1 MKYFLKYSFLFIC
14 IVCFLTVGNAQQTNK
29 KKANITT
36 AGKKVATNKKKKSA
50 KANKS
55 KKISKK
61 KNVSKSKITANYKM
75 NNKVLRRKNAAN
87 LNIETA
93 DLSKLLTTKNIATP
107 KLDTIP
113 EKEVSII
120 SAFKPQLKNIAKL
133 NFTKAANQTDT
144 TFTSLNYQV
153 PTQNLSFQYRPIS
166 LIPRSY
172 KENETSFPVNTTN
185 LKVGFGNY
193 NNQFFEASYNA
204 VDENKHSHAF
214 EASFETS
221 NGIQYLQQFTH
232 KNFAYIGNIKMN
244 QNNAIQT
251 EAFYQ
256 NTQRYRFGLV
266 PDNSSLSLADYA
278 QPFTLFGTSI
288 KWVNENSSNKVLN
301 KLFNPT
307 IKFEN
312 FKGLASTNNI
322 WVEMFNPISFT
333 LKGTG
338 KFNLDFSYNY
348 NKYSHT
354 NYANQTNSIFIIQP
368 SIELNKWNASIK
380 VGVNPSFTTKEF
392 ALFPLV
398 QFSKKLNDTNY
409 LLVANWQ
416 TILTNNNYASL
427 SMINPWLAAPTILK
441 ITTQEKKALD
451 LYINASKS
459 LQYSF
464 GLSLNDYHN
473 IPFFN
478 RINNVAKSQFLGL
491 QYQPIFEN
499 RAVTLEFVSSM
510 RYQISNQFI
519 LKANAKYI
527 QFNSI
532 KENTNAWGIL
542 PLNLNG
548 ALSWFPRKKWS
559 IDGGMQYWTGASF
572 QNDANNA
579 YDLKNTLVLN
589 ASFNYQLTTHL
600 KAWAKGENLL
610 DKKYQRWAEY
620 PSLGVQLIAGI
631 VYSFHK

>member
-14 IVCFLTVGNAQQTNK
+14 IFCFLSVGNTQQNKKTKAKIAVSKKVGTSKKKKPVKSSKGK
-29 KKANITT
+29 KKA
-36 AGKKVATNKKKKSA
+36 KKS
-50 KANKS
+50 N
-55 KKISKK
+55 SKK
-61 KNVSKSKITANYKM
+61 KNRVVRKKNTAT
-75 NNKVLRRKNAAN
+75 

-93 DLSKLLTTKNIATP
+93 DLSKLIITNNIATP

-120 SAFKPQLKNIAKL
+120 SAFKPQLKNLAKL
-133 NFTKAANQTDT
+133 NFTKATNKIDT
-144 TFTSLNYQV
+144 STTVLNYQV

-172 KENETSFPVNTTN
+172 KEKETSFPVNTTN

-193 NNQFFEASYNA
+193 NNQFFEATYNA

-221 NGIQYLQQFTH
+221 NGIQYLQQFNH
-232 KNFAYIGNIKMN
+232 KNFAYIGSLQLNEN
-244 QNNAIQT
+244 YAIQT
-251 EAFYQ
+251 EAFFQ
-256 NTQRYRFGLV
+256 NMQRYRFGLV
-266 PDNSSLSLADYA
+266 PDNSSVALGEYA

-288 KWVNENSSNKVLN
+288 KWVNENSKNSLMN

-312 FKGLASTNNI
+312 FKGLASTNNL
-322 WVEMFNPISFT
+322 WVEMFNPMSIT

-338 KFNLDFSYNY
+338 KLNLDFSYNY
-348 NKYSHT
+348 NKYTHSNHV
-354 NYANQTNSIFIIQP
+354 NQSNSIFVIQP
-368 SIELNKWNASIK
+368 SIELNKWNATIK

-392 ALFPLV
+392 ALFPVV

-427 SMINPWLAAPTILK
+427 SMVNPWIAAPTTLK
-441 ITTQEKKALD
+441 ITTQEKKELN
-451 LYINASKS
+451 LFINASKN
-459 LQYSF
+459 LQYNF
-464 GLSLNDYHN
+464 GLSLNDYRN

-478 RINNVAKSQFLGL
+478 RINNVAKSQFFGL
-491 QYQPIFEN
+491 QFQPIFEY
-499 RAVTLEFVSSM
+499 RAITLEFVTAM
-510 RYQISNQFI
+510 RYQLSDQFI
-519 LKANAKYI
+519 VKANAKYI

-532 KENTNAWGIL
+532 KENTHAWGIL
-542 PLNLNG
+542 PLNFNG
-548 ALSWFPRKKWS
+548 EFSWYPSKKWS
-559 IDGGMQYWTGASF
+559 INGAMQYWSGASF
-572 QNDANNA
+572 ENETNNA
-579 YDLKNTLVLN
+579 YDLNKAIVLN

-600 KAWAKGENLL
+600 KAWAKAENLL

>member
-14 IVCFLTVGNAQQTNK
+14 IFCFLTAGNTQQNK
-29 KKANITT
+29 KTKAKI
-36 AGKKVATNKKKKSA
+36 AASKKVATNKKKKSVKSNKGKKKA
-50 KANKS
+50 KKSNS
-55 KKISKK
+55 KKNGRVVRK
-61 KNVSKSKITANYKM
+61 KNTAT
-75 NNKVLRRKNAAN
+75 

-93 DLSKLLTTKNIATP
+93 DLSKLITTNNISTP
-107 KLDTIP
+107 KLDTVP

-133 NFTKAANQTDT
+133 NFTKATNKTDT
-144 TFTSLNYQV
+144 STTVLNYQV

-172 KENETSFPVNTTN
+172 KEKETSFPVNTTN

-193 NNQFFEASYNA
+193 NNQFFEATYNA

-221 NGIQYLQQFTH
+221 NGMQYLQQFNH
-232 KNFAYIGNIKMN
+232 KNFAYMGSIRINE
-244 QNNAIQT
+244 NNSIQT
-251 EAFYQ
+251 EVFYQ
-256 NTQRYRFGLV
+256 NTHRYRFGLV
-266 PDNSSLSLADYA
+266 PDNSSLSLGAYA
-278 QPFTLFGTSI
+278 QPFTHFGTSI
-288 KWVNENSSNKVLN
+288 KWVNENSKNSLIN

-307 IKFEN
+307 VKFEN
-312 FKGLASTNNI
+312 FKGLASTNNL

-338 KFNLDFSYNY
+338 KLNLDFSYNY
-348 NKYSHT
+348 SKYKHT
-354 NYANQTNSIFIIQP
+354 NYSNQNNSIFIIQP
-368 SIELNKWNASIK
+368 SIELNKWNSSIK

-392 ALFPLV
+392 ALFPVV
-398 QFSKKLNDTNY
+398 QFSKKLKDTNY

-427 SMINPWLAAPTILK
+427 SMINPWIAAPATLK
-441 ITTQEKKALD
+441 ITTQEKKALT
-451 LYINASKS
+451 LFINASKN
-459 LQYSF
+459 LQYNF
-464 GLSLNDYHN
+464 GLSLNDYRN

-478 RINNVAKSQFLGL
+478 RINNVAKSQFFGL
-491 QYQPIFEN
+491 QFQPIFEY
-499 RAVTLEFVSSM
+499 RAITLEFVTAM
-510 RYQISNQFI
+510 RYQLSDQFI
-519 LKANAKYI
+519 LKANAKYM

-532 KENTNAWGIL
+532 KENTHAWGIL
-542 PLNLNG
+542 PLNFNG
-548 ALSWFPRKKWS
+548 ELTWYPNKKWS
-559 IDGGMQYWTGASF
+559 INGGMQYWSGASF
-572 QNDANNA
+572 ENNAGNA
-579 YDLKNTLVLN
+579 YDLNNTLVLN
-589 ASFNYQLTTHL
+589 TSFNYQLTTHL

>member
-14 IVCFLTVGNAQQTNK
+14 IFCFLSVGNTQQ
-29 KKANITT
+29 
-36 AGKKVATNKKKKSA
+36 NKKKKA
-50 KANKS
+50 KVTAS
-55 KKISKK
+55 KKLGTSKK
-61 KNVSKSKITANYKM
+61 KKTVKSSKGKKKAKKSNAKKNV
-75 NNKVLRRKNAAN
+75 
-87 LNIETA
+87 IETA
-93 DLSKLLTTKNIATP
+93 DLSKLLQSNNIKAPT
-107 KLDTIP
+107 LDTVP

-133 NFTKAANQTDT
+133 NFTKATNKTDT
-144 TFTSLNYQV
+144 STTVLNYQV

-172 KENETSFPVNTTN
+172 KDKETSFPVNTTH

-204 VDENKHSHAF
+204 IDVNNHSHAF
-214 EASFETS
+214 NASFETS
-221 NGIQYLQQFTH
+221 NGMQYLQQFNH
-232 KNFAYIGNIKMN
+232 KNFAYIGNIKLN
-244 QNNAIQT
+244 DNHSIQA

-266 PDNSSLSLADYA
+266 PDNSSLSLAAYSQA
-278 QPFTLFGTSI
+278 FTNFGTSL
-288 KWVNENSSNKVLN
+288 KWVNENSKN
-301 KLFNPT
+301 KLLNILINP
-307 IKFEN
+307 IFKFEN
-312 FKGLASTNNI
+312 FKGLANTNNLWI
-322 WVEMFNPISFT
+322 EMFNPMSFK

-338 KFNLDFSYNY
+338 RINLDFNYNY
-348 NKYSHT
+348 NKYTHT
-354 NYANQTNSIFIIQP
+354 NYANQPNSIFTIQP
-368 SIELNKWNASIK
+368 SIELNKWNSSIK
-380 VGVNPSFTTKEF
+380 VGVKPSFTTNEF

-398 QFSKKLNDTNY
+398 QFSKKLKDTNY
-409 LLVANWQ
+409 LLLANWQ

-427 SMINPWLAAPTILK
+427 SMINPWIAAPNSLK

-451 LYINASKS
+451 LYVNASKR

-464 GLSLNDYHN
+464 GLSLNDYRN

-478 RINNVAKSQFLGL
+478 RINNVATSPFFGL
-491 QYQPIFEN
+491 QYQPIFEY
-499 RAVTLEFVSSM
+499 RAITLEFVTTM
-510 RYQISNQFI
+510 RYQISDQFL
-519 LKANAKYI
+519 LKGNAKYI

-548 ALSWFPRKKWS
+548 DLSWYPSKKWS
-559 IDGGMQYWTGASF
+559 IDGSMQYWSGASF
-572 QNDANNA
+572 QNAADNA
-579 YDLKNTLVLN
+579 YDLNNTLILN
-589 ASFNYQLTTHL
+589 ASFNYQLTNHL
-600 KAWAKGENLL
+600 KAWAKAENLL

>member
-14 IVCFLTVGNAQQTNK
+14 IFCFLSVGNTQQNKKTKAKIAASKKVGTSKKKKPVKSSKGK
-29 KKANITT
+29 KKA
-36 AGKKVATNKKKKSA
+36 KKS
-50 KANKS
+50 N
-55 KKISKK
+55 SKK
-61 KNVSKSKITANYKM
+61 KNRVVRKKNTAT
-75 NNKVLRRKNAAN
+75 

-93 DLSKLLTTKNIATP
+93 DLSKLIITNNIATP

-120 SAFKPQLKNIAKL
+120 SAFKPQLKNLAKL
-133 NFTKAANQTDT
+133 NFTKATNKIDT
-144 TFTSLNYQV
+144 STTVLNYQV

-172 KENETSFPVNTTN
+172 KEKETSFPVNTTN

-193 NNQFFEASYNA
+193 NNQFFEATYNA
-204 VDENKHSHAF
+204 MDENKHSHAF

-221 NGIQYLQQFTH
+221 NGIQYLQQFNH
-232 KNFAYIGNIKMN
+232 KNFAYIGSLQLNEN
-244 QNNAIQT
+244 YAIQT
-251 EAFYQ
+251 EAFFQ
-256 NTQRYRFGLV
+256 NMQRYRFGLV
-266 PDNSSLSLADYA
+266 PDNSSVALGEYA

-288 KWVNENSSNKVLN
+288 KWVNENSKNSLVN

-312 FKGLASTNNI
+312 FKGLASTNNL
-322 WVEMFNPISFT
+322 WVEMFNPMSIT

-338 KFNLDFSYNY
+338 KLNLDFSYNY
-348 NKYSHT
+348 NKYTHSNHV
-354 NYANQTNSIFIIQP
+354 NQSNSIFVIQP
-368 SIELNKWNASIK
+368 SIELNKWNATIK

-392 ALFPLV
+392 ALFPVV

-427 SMINPWLAAPTILK
+427 SMVNPWIAAPTSLK
-441 ITTQEKKALD
+441 ITTQEKKELT
-451 LYINASKS
+451 LFINASKN
-459 LQYSF
+459 LQYNF
-464 GLSLNDYHN
+464 GLSLNDYRN

-478 RINNVAKSQFLGL
+478 RINNVAKSQFFGL
-491 QYQPIFEN
+491 QFQPIFEY
-499 RAVTLEFVSSM
+499 RAITLEFVTAM
-510 RYQISNQFI
+510 RYQLSDQFI
-519 LKANAKYI
+519 VKANAKYI

-542 PLNLNG
+542 PLNFNG
-548 ALSWFPRKKWS
+548 ELSWYPSKKWS
-559 IDGGMQYWTGASF
+559 INGAMQYWSGASF
-572 QNDANNA
+572 ENDAGNA
-579 YDLKNTLVLN
+579 YDLTKAIVLN

-600 KAWAKGENLL
+600 KAWAKAENLL

>member
-14 IVCFLTVGNAQQTNK
+14 IFCFLTAGNTQQKNKKNAKITASKKVGTSKKKKTVKLSKGK
-29 KKANITT
+29 KKA
-36 AGKKVATNKKKKSA
+36 KKS
-50 KANKS
+50 NS
-55 KKISKK
+55 KKNNRVVRK
-61 KNVSKSKITANYKM
+61 KNTAT
-75 NNKVLRRKNAAN
+75 

-93 DLSKLLTTKNIATP
+93 DLSKLIITNNIATP

-133 NFTKAANQTDT
+133 NFTKATNKIDT
-144 TFTSLNYQV
+144 STTLLNYQV

-172 KENETSFPVNTTN
+172 KEKETSFPVNTTN
-185 LKVGFGNY
+185 LKLGFGNY
-193 NNQFFEASYNA
+193 NNQFFEATYNA
-204 VDENKHSHAF
+204 VDNDKQSHAF

-221 NGIQYLQQFTH
+221 NGIQYLQQFNH
-232 KNFAYIGNIKMN
+232 KNFAYIGSLQLNEN
-244 QNNAIQT
+244 YTIQT
-251 EAFYQ
+251 EAFFQ

-266 PDNSSLSLADYA
+266 PDNSSLSLTDYA

-288 KWVNENSSNKVLN
+288 KWVNENSKNSLMN

-322 WVEMFNPISFT
+322 WVELYNPTSFK

-338 KFNLDFSYNY
+338 KLNLDFSYNY
-348 NKYSHT
+348 NKYTHSNH
-354 NYANQTNSIFIIQP
+354 ANQSNSIFVIQP
-368 SIELNKWNASIK
+368 SIELNKWNATIK

-392 ALFPLV
+392 ALFPVV

-427 SMINPWLAAPTILK
+427 SLVNPWIAAPTSLK
-441 ITTQEKKALD
+441 ITTQEKKELN
-451 LYINASKS
+451 LFVNASKY
-459 LQYSF
+459 LQYNF
-464 GLSLNDYHN
+464 GLSLNDYRN

-478 RINNVAKSQFLGL
+478 RINNVAKSPFFGL
-491 QYQPIFEN
+491 QFQPIFEY
-499 RAVTLEFVSSM
+499 RAITLEFVTAM
-510 RYQISNQFI
+510 RYQLSDQFI
-519 LKANAKYI
+519 VKANAKYI

-532 KENTNAWGIL
+532 KENTHAWGIL

-548 ALSWFPRKKWS
+548 ELSWYPSKKWS
-559 IDGGMQYWTGASF
+559 INGAMQYWSGASF
-572 QNDANNA
+572 ENETNNA
-579 YDLKNTLVLN
+579 YDLNKAVVLN

>member
-14 IVCFLTVGNAQQTNK
+14 IFCFLSVGNTQQNKKTKAKIAASKKVGTSKKKKPVKSSKGK
-29 KKANITT
+29 KKA
-36 AGKKVATNKKKKSA
+36 KKS
-50 KANKS
+50 N
-55 KKISKK
+55 SKK
-61 KNVSKSKITANYKM
+61 KNRVVRKKNTATFN
-75 NNKVLRRKNAAN
+75 V
-87 LNIETA
+87 ETA
-93 DLSKLLTTKNIATP
+93 DLSKLIITNNIATP

-120 SAFKPQLKNIAKL
+120 SAFKPQLKNLAKL
-133 NFTKAANQTDT
+133 NFTKATNKIDT
-144 TFTSLNYQV
+144 STTVLNYQV

-172 KENETSFPVNTTN
+172 KEKETSFPVNTTN

-204 VDENKHSHAF
+204 IDVNKQSHAF

-221 NGIQYLQQFTH
+221 NGMQYLQQFNH
-232 KNFAYIGNIKMN
+232 KNFAYIGSLQLNEN
-244 QNNAIQT
+244 YAIQT
-251 EAFYQ
+251 EAFFQ

-266 PDNSSLSLADYA
+266 PDNSSEALGEYA

-288 KWVNENSSNKVLN
+288 KWVNENSKNSLVN

-312 FKGLASTNNI
+312 FKGLASTNNL
-322 WVEMFNPISFT
+322 WVEMFNPMSIT

-338 KFNLDFSYNY
+338 KLNLDFSYNY
-348 NKYSHT
+348 NKYTHSNHV
-354 NYANQTNSIFIIQP
+354 NQSNSIFVIQP
-368 SIELNKWNASIK
+368 SIELNKWNATIK

-392 ALFPLV
+392 ALFPVV

-427 SMINPWLAAPTILK
+427 SMVNPWIAAPTTLK
-441 ITTQEKKALD
+441 ITTQEKKELN
-451 LYINASKS
+451 LFINASKN
-459 LQYSF
+459 LQYNF
-464 GLSLNDYHN
+464 GLSLNDYRN

-478 RINNVAKSQFLGL
+478 RINNVAKSQFFGL
-491 QYQPIFEN
+491 QFQPIFEY
-499 RAVTLEFVSSM
+499 RAITLEFVTAM
-510 RYQISNQFI
+510 RYQLSDQFI
-519 LKANAKYI
+519 VKANAKYI

-532 KENTNAWGIL
+532 KENTHAWGIL
-542 PLNLNG
+542 PLNFNG
-548 ALSWFPRKKWS
+548 EFSWYPSKKWS
-559 IDGGMQYWTGASF
+559 INGAMQYWSGASF
-572 QNDANNA
+572 ENETNNA
-579 YDLKNTLVLN
+579 YDLNKAIVLN

-600 KAWAKGENLL
+600 KAWAKAENLL

>member
-14 IVCFLTVGNAQQTNK
+14 IFCFLSVGNTQQNKKTKAKIAASKKVGTSKKKKPVKSSKGK
-29 KKANITT
+29 KKA
-36 AGKKVATNKKKKSA
+36 KKS
-50 KANKS
+50 N
-55 KKISKK
+55 SKK
-61 KNVSKSKITANYKM
+61 KNRVVRKKNTAT
-75 NNKVLRRKNAAN
+75 

-93 DLSKLLTTKNIATP
+93 DLSKLIITNNIATP

-120 SAFKPQLKNIAKL
+120 SAFKPQLKNLAKL
-133 NFTKAANQTDT
+133 NFTKATNKIDT
-144 TFTSLNYQV
+144 STTVLNYQV

-172 KENETSFPVNTTN
+172 KEKETSFPVNTTN

-193 NNQFFEASYNA
+193 NNQFFEATYNA
-204 VDENKHSHAF
+204 MDENKHSHAF

-221 NGIQYLQQFTH
+221 NGIQYLQQFNH
-232 KNFAYIGNIKMN
+232 KNFAYIGSLQLNEN
-244 QNNAIQT
+244 YAIQT
-251 EAFYQ
+251 EAFFQ

-266 PDNSSLSLADYA
+266 PDNSSEALGEYA

-288 KWVNENSSNKVLN
+288 KWVNENSKNSLVN

-312 FKGLASTNNI
+312 FKGLASTNNL
-322 WVEMFNPISFT
+322 WVEMFNPMSIT

-338 KFNLDFSYNY
+338 KLNLDFSYNY
-348 NKYSHT
+348 NKYTHSNHV
-354 NYANQTNSIFIIQP
+354 NQSNSIFVIQP
-368 SIELNKWNASIK
+368 SIELNKWNATIK

-392 ALFPLV
+392 ALFPVV

-427 SMINPWLAAPTILK
+427 SMVNPWIAAPTTLK
-441 ITTQEKKALD
+441 ITTQEKKELN
-451 LYINASKS
+451 LFINASKN
-459 LQYSF
+459 LQYNF
-464 GLSLNDYHN
+464 GLSLNDYRN

-478 RINNVAKSQFLGL
+478 RINNVAKSQFFGL
-491 QYQPIFEN
+491 QFQPIFEY
-499 RAVTLEFVSSM
+499 RAITLEFVTAM
-510 RYQISNQFI
+510 RYQLSDQFI
-519 LKANAKYI
+519 VKANAKYI

-532 KENTNAWGIL
+532 KENTHAWGIL
-542 PLNLNG
+542 PLNFNG
-548 ALSWFPRKKWS
+548 EFSWYPSKKWS
-559 IDGGMQYWTGASF
+559 INGAMQYWSGASF
-572 QNDANNA
+572 ENETNNA
-579 YDLKNTLVLN
+579 YDLNKAIVLN

-600 KAWAKGENLL
+600 KAWAKAENLL

>member
-1 MKYFLKYSFLFIC
+1 MKNFLKYSFLFIC
-14 IVCFLTVGNAQQTNK
+14 IFCFLTAGNSQQKNK
-29 KKANITT
+29 KKAKIT
-36 AGKKVATNKKKKSA
+36 ASKKAVTKKKK
-50 KANKS
+50 KPVKS
-55 KKISKK
+55 SKK
-61 KNVSKSKITANYKM
+61 KNKKSTTK
-75 NNKVLRRKNAAN
+75 NKGNRKNN
-87 LNIETA
+87 TTKLNIETA
-93 DLSKLLTTKNIATP
+93 DLSKLIITNNIATP

-113 EKEVSII
+113 EKEVNII
-120 SAFKPQLKNIAKL
+120 SAFKPQLKNLAKL
-133 NFTKAANQTDT
+133 NFTKATNKIDT
-144 TFTSLNYQV
+144 STTVLNYQV

-172 KENETSFPVNTTN
+172 KEKETSFPVNTTN

-204 VDENKHSHAF
+204 IDDNKHSHAF

-221 NGIQYLQQFTH
+221 NGMQYLQQFNH
-232 KNFAYIGNIKMN
+232 KNFTYIGNLLLN
-244 QNNAIQT
+244 EDYAIQT
-251 EAFYQ
+251 EAFFQ

-266 PDNSSLSLADYA
+266 PDNSSLSLTDYA

-288 KWVNENSSNKVLN
+288 KWLNEHSKNSLMN

-307 IKFEN
+307 VKFEN
-312 FKGLASTNNI
+312 FKGLASTNNL
-322 WVEMFNPISFT
+322 WVELYNPMSFK

-338 KFNLDFSYNY
+338 KLNLDFSYNY
-348 NKYSHT
+348 NKYTHT
-354 NYANQTNSIFIIQP
+354 NYTKQANSIFIIQP
-368 SIELNKWNASIK
+368 SIELNKWNTNIK
-380 VGVNPSFTTKEF
+380 VGVNPSFTTQEF

-427 SMINPWLAAPTILK
+427 SMVNPWLAAPTTLK
-441 ITTQEKKALD
+441 ITTQEKKELS
-451 LYINASKS
+451 LFINASKN
-459 LQYSF
+459 LQYNF
-464 GLSLNDYHN
+464 GLSLNDYRN

-478 RINNVAKSQFLGL
+478 RINNVATSQFFGL
-491 QYQPIFEN
+491 QFQPIFEY
-499 RAVTLEFVSSM
+499 RAITLEFVTAM
-510 RYQISNQFI
+510 RYQLSDQFI
-519 LKANAKYI
+519 VKANAKYI

-532 KENTNAWGIL
+532 KENTHAWGIL

-548 ALSWFPRKKWS
+548 ELSWYPSKKWS
-559 IDGGMQYWTGASF
+559 INGAMQYWSGASF
-572 QNDANNA
+572 DNEAGNA
-579 YDLKNTLVLN
+579 YDLKKALVLN

>member
-14 IVCFLTVGNAQQTNK
+14 IFCFLTVGNTQQKNK
-29 KKANITT
+29 KKAKIT
-36 AGKKVATNKKKKSA
+36 ASKKAVTKKKKKSV
-50 KANKS
+50 KS
-55 KKISKK
+55 SKK
-61 KNVSKSKITANYKM
+61 KNKKSNTKIKSNRNNYT
-75 NNKVLRRKNAAN
+75 AN

-93 DLSKLLTTKNIATP
+93 DLSKLIISNNITTP

-133 NFTKAANQTDT
+133 NFTKATNKIDT
-144 TFTSLNYQV
+144 STIVLSYQV

-172 KENETSFPVNTTN
+172 TEKESSFPVNTTN

-193 NNQFFEASYNA
+193 NNQFFEATYNA
-204 VDENKHSHAF
+204 VDDNKHSHAF
-214 EASFETS
+214 EANFETS
-221 NGIQYLQQFTH
+221 NGMQYLQQFNH
-232 KNFAYIGNIKMN
+232 KNFAYIGSLQLNEDY
-244 QNNAIQT
+244 AIQT
-251 EAFYQ
+251 EAFFQ
-256 NTQRYRFGLV
+256 NTERYRFGLV
-266 PDNSSLSLADYA
+266 PDNSNLSLIDYA

-288 KWVNENSSNKVLN
+288 RWLNENSNNSLMN

-307 IKFEN
+307 VKFEN
-312 FKGLASTNNI
+312 FKGLASTNNL
-322 WVEMFNPISFT
+322 WVELYNPMSFKI
-333 LKGTG
+333 KGTG
-338 KFNLDFSYNY
+338 KLNLDFSYNY
-348 NKYSHT
+348 NKYTHT
-354 NYANQTNSIFIIQP
+354 NYTKQANSIFIIQP

-380 VGVNPSFTTKEF
+380 VGVNPSFTTQEF

-427 SMINPWLAAPTILK
+427 SMVNPWLAAPTTLK
-441 ITTQEKKALD
+441 ITTQEKKELS
-451 LYINASKS
+451 LFINATKK
-459 LQYSF
+459 LQYNF

-478 RINNVAKSQFLGL
+478 RINNIPTAQFLGL
-491 QYQPIFEN
+491 QFQPIFEY
-499 RAVTLEFVSSM
+499 RAITLEFVTAM
-510 RYQISNQFI
+510 RYQLSDQFI
-519 LKANAKYI
+519 VKANAKYI

-532 KENTNAWGIL
+532 KENTHAWGIL

-548 ALSWFPRKKWS
+548 ELSWYPGKKWS
-559 IDGGMQYWTGASF
+559 INGGMQYWAGASF
-572 QNDANNA
+572 ENEASNA
-579 YDLKNTLVLN
+579 YDLNKALVLN

>member
-14 IVCFLTVGNAQQTNK
+14 IFCFLTAGNTQQKNK
-29 KKANITT
+29 KKANITVS
-36 AGKKVATNKKKKSA
+36 KKVATNKKKKSV
-50 KANKS
+50 KN
-55 KKISKK
+55 SKK
-61 KNVSKSKITANYKM
+61 KNKKTNTKKKAKVASK
-75 NNKVLRRKNAAN
+75 NNTTK

-93 DLSKLLTTKNIATP
+93 DLSKLITTNNIATP
-107 KLDTIP
+107 KLDTVV

-133 NFTKAANQTDT
+133 NFTKATNKVDT
-144 TFTSLNYQV
+144 TTRTLNYQV

-172 KENETSFPVNTTN
+172 NEKETSFLVNTTN

-193 NNQFFEASYNA
+193 NNQFFEATYNA

-221 NGIQYLQQFTH
+221 NGMQYLQQFNH
-232 KNFAYIGNIKMN
+232 KNFAYIGSIRIDE
-244 QNNAIQT
+244 NNYIQT
-251 EAFYQ
+251 DVFYQ

-266 PDNSSLSLADYA
+266 PDNSSLSLGDYA
-278 QPFTLFGTSI
+278 QPFTLFGTSL
-288 KWVNENSSNKVLN
+288 KWVNDNSKNKLIN
-301 KLFNPT
+301 KLFNP
-307 IKFEN
+307 ILKFEN
-312 FKGLASTNNI
+312 FKGLASTNNF
-322 WVEMFNPISFT
+322 WVEIYNPMSFK
-333 LKGTG
+333 LKGSG
-338 KFNLDFSYNY
+338 KINLDFSYNY
-348 NKYSHT
+348 SKYTHI
-354 NYANQTNSIFIIQP
+354 NHANQSNSIFVIQP
-368 SIELNKWNASIK
+368 SIELNKWNSSIK

-398 QFSKKLNDTNY
+398 QFSKKLKDTNY
-409 LLVANWQ
+409 LFVANWQ

-427 SMINPWLAAPTILK
+427 SMINPWMAAPTTLK
-441 ITTQEKKALD
+441 ITTQEKKALA
-451 LYINASKS
+451 LFINASKN
-459 LQYSF
+459 LQYNF
-464 GLSLNDYHN
+464 GLSLNDYRN

-478 RINNVAKSQFLGL
+478 RINNVAKSQFFGL
-491 QYQPIFEN
+491 QFQPIFEY
-499 RAVTLEFVSSM
+499 RAITLEFVTAM
-510 RYQISNQFI
+510 RYQLSSQFI
-519 LKANAKYI
+519 VKANAKYI

-542 PLNLNG
+542 PLNING
-548 ALSWFPRKKWS
+548 ELSWYPSKKWS
-559 IDGGMQYWTGASF
+559 IDGGMQYWSGASF
-572 QNDANNA
+572 ENEANNA
-579 YDLKNTLVLN
+579 YDLNNTLVLN

>member
-14 IVCFLTVGNAQQTNK
+14 IFCFLSVGNTQQ
-29 KKANITT
+29 
-36 AGKKVATNKKKKSA
+36 NKKKKA
-50 KANKS
+50 MITAS
-55 KKISKK
+55 KKIGTSKK
-61 KNVSKSKITANYKM
+61 KKAVKSSKGKKKAKKSNAKKNNRVVRKKNTATF
-75 NNKVLRRKNAAN
+75 
-87 LNIETA
+87 NIETA
-93 DLSKLLTTKNIATP
+93 DLSKLLQSNNIAAP
-107 KLDTIP
+107 ILDTVP

-133 NFTKAANQTDT
+133 NFTKATNKTDT
-144 TFTSLNYQV
+144 STTLLNYQV

-172 KENETSFPVNTTN
+172 KEKVTSFPVNTTN

-193 NNQFFEASYNA
+193 NNQFFEARYN
-204 VDENKHSHAF
+204 VIDVNNHSHAF
-214 EASFETS
+214 EASLETS
-221 NGIQYLQQFTH
+221 NGMMYLQQFNY
-232 KNFAYIGNIKMN
+232 KNFAYIGNFKLN
-244 QNNAIQT
+244 DNYSIQT

-266 PDNSSLSLADYA
+266 PDNSSLSLSAYSQA
-278 QPFTLFGTSI
+278 FTNFGTSI
-288 KWVNENSSNKVLN
+288 KWVNENSKNKLLSI
-301 KLFNPT
+301 LFNP
-307 IKFEN
+307 IVKFEN
-312 FKGLASTNNI
+312 FKGLANTNNL
-322 WVEMFNPISFT
+322 WVEMYNPMSFK

-338 KFNLDFSYNY
+338 RINLDFNYNY
-348 NKYSHT
+348 NKYTHT
-354 NYANQTNSIFIIQP
+354 NYSNQTNSIFTIQP
-368 SIELNKWNASIK
+368 SIELNKWNSSIK
-380 VGVNPSFTTKEF
+380 VGVKPSFTTNEF

-427 SMINPWLAAPTILK
+427 NLINPWIAAPSSIK
-441 ITTQEKKALD
+441 ITTQEKKAVD
-451 LYINASKS
+451 LFINASKR

-464 GLSLNDYHN
+464 GLSLNDYRN

-478 RINNVAKSQFLGL
+478 RINNVKPQFFGL
-491 QYQPIFEN
+491 QFQPIFEY
-499 RAVTLEFVSSM
+499 RAITLELVTTL
-510 RYQISNQFI
+510 RYQISDQFL
-519 LKANAKYI
+519 LKGNAKYI

-548 ALSWFPRKKWS
+548 DLSWYPSKKWS
-559 IDGGMQYWTGASF
+559 IEGSVQYWSGASF
-572 QNDANNA
+572 QNEAENA

-589 ASFNYQLTTHL
+589 ASFNYQLTNHL
-600 KAWAKGENLL
+600 KAWAKAENLL

>member
-14 IVCFLTVGNAQQTNK
+14 IFCFLTAGNTQQENK
-29 KKANITT
+29 KKANIT
-36 AGKKVATNKKKKSA
+36 ASKKVGTSKKKKTVKSSKGKKKA
-50 KANKS
+50 KKSNS
-55 KKISKK
+55 KKNNRVVRK
-61 KNVSKSKITANYKM
+61 KNTAT
-75 NNKVLRRKNAAN
+75 

-93 DLSKLLTTKNIATP
+93 DLSKLITTNNIATP
-107 KLDTIP
+107 KLDTVV

-133 NFTKAANQTDT
+133 NFTKATNKVDT
-144 TFTSLNYQV
+144 TTKTLNYQV

-172 KENETSFPVNTTN
+172 NEKETSFPVNTTN

-193 NNQFFEASYNA
+193 NNQFFEATYNA

-221 NGIQYLQQFTH
+221 NGMQYLQQFNH
-232 KNFAYIGNIKMN
+232 KNFTYIGSIRIDE
-244 QNNAIQT
+244 NNYIQT
-251 EAFYQ
+251 DVFYQ

-266 PDNSSLSLADYA
+266 PDNSSLSLGDYA
-278 QPFTLFGTSI
+278 QPFTLFGTSL
-288 KWVNENSSNKVLN
+288 KWVNDNSKNKLIN
-301 KLFNPT
+301 KLFNPFL
-307 IKFEN
+307 KFEN
-312 FKGLASTNNI
+312 FKGLASTNNF
-322 WVEMFNPISFT
+322 WVEIYNPMSFT
-333 LKGTG
+333 LKGSG
-338 KFNLDFSYNY
+338 KINLDFSYNY
-348 NKYSHT
+348 SKYTHI
-354 NYANQTNSIFIIQP
+354 NHANQSNSIFVIQP

-392 ALFPLV
+392 ALFPVV
-398 QFSKKLNDTNY
+398 QFSKKLKDTNY
-409 LLVANWQ
+409 LFVANWQ

-427 SMINPWLAAPTILK
+427 SMINPWVAAPTTLK
-441 ITTQEKKALD
+441 ITTQEKKALA
-451 LYINASKS
+451 LFINASKN
-459 LQYSF
+459 LQYNF
-464 GLSLNDYHN
+464 GLSLNDYRN

-478 RINNVAKSQFLGL
+478 RINNVAKSQFFGL
-491 QYQPIFEN
+491 QFQPIFEY
-499 RAVTLEFVSSM
+499 RAITLEFVTAM
-510 RYQISNQFI
+510 RYQLSSQFI
-519 LKANAKYI
+519 VKANAKYI

-542 PLNLNG
+542 PLNING
-548 ALSWFPRKKWS
+548 ELSWYPSKKWS
-559 IDGGMQYWTGASF
+559 IDGGMQYWSGASF
-572 QNDANNA
+572 ENDAGKA
-579 YDLKNTLVLN
+579 YDLNNTLVLN

>member
-14 IVCFLTVGNAQQTNK
+14 IFCFLSVGNTQQNK
-29 KKANITT
+29 KTKAKI
-36 AGKKVATNKKKKSA
+36 AASKKVATNKKKKSVKSNKGKKKA
-50 KANKS
+50 KKSNS
-55 KKISKK
+55 KKNGRVVRK
-61 KNVSKSKITANYKM
+61 KNTAT
-75 NNKVLRRKNAAN
+75 

-93 DLSKLLTTKNIATP
+93 DLSKLITTNNISTP
-107 KLDTIP
+107 KLDTVP

-133 NFTKAANQTDT
+133 NFTKATNKTDT
-144 TFTSLNYQV
+144 STTVLNYQV

-172 KENETSFPVNTTN
+172 KEKETSFPVNTTN

-193 NNQFFEASYNA
+193 NNQFFEATYNA

-221 NGIQYLQQFTH
+221 NGMQYLQQFNH
-232 KNFAYIGNIKMN
+232 KNFAYMGSIRINE
-244 QNNAIQT
+244 NNSIQT
-251 EAFYQ
+251 EVFYQ

-266 PDNSSLSLADYA
+266 PDNSSLSLGAYA
-278 QPFTLFGTSI
+278 QPFTHFGTSI
-288 KWVNENSSNKVLN
+288 KWVNENSKNSLIN

-307 IKFEN
+307 VKFEN
-312 FKGLASTNNI
+312 FKGLASTNNL

-338 KFNLDFSYNY
+338 KLNLDFSYNY
-348 NKYSHT
+348 SKYTHT
-354 NYANQTNSIFIIQP
+354 NYSNQNNSIFIIQP
-368 SIELNKWNASIK
+368 SIELNKWNSSIK

-392 ALFPLV
+392 ALFPVV
-398 QFSKKLNDTNY
+398 QFSKKLKDTNY

-427 SMINPWLAAPTILK
+427 SMINPWIAAPATLK
-441 ITTQEKKALD
+441 ITTQEKKALT
-451 LYINASKS
+451 LFINASKN
-459 LQYSF
+459 LQYNF
-464 GLSLNDYHN
+464 GLSLNDYRN
-473 IPFFN
+473 ILFFN
-478 RINNVAKSQFLGL
+478 RINNVAKSQFFGL
-491 QYQPIFEN
+491 QFQPIFEY
-499 RAVTLEFVSSM
+499 RAITLEFVTAM
-510 RYQISNQFI
+510 RYQLSDQFI
-519 LKANAKYI
+519 LKANAKYM

-532 KENTNAWGIL
+532 KENTHAWGIL
-542 PLNLNG
+542 PLNFNG
-548 ALSWFPRKKWS
+548 ELTWYPNKKWS
-559 IDGGMQYWTGASF
+559 INGGMQYWSGASF
-572 QNDANNA
+572 ENNAGNA
-579 YDLKNTLVLN
+579 YDLNNTLVLN
-589 ASFNYQLTTHL
+589 TSFNYQLTTHL

>member
-14 IVCFLTVGNAQQTNK
+14 IFCFLSVGNTQQNKKTKAKIAASKKVGTSKKKKPVKSSKGK
-29 KKANITT
+29 KKA
-36 AGKKVATNKKKKSA
+36 KKS
-50 KANKS
+50 N
-55 KKISKK
+55 SKK
-61 KNVSKSKITANYKM
+61 KNRVVRKKNTATFN
-75 NNKVLRRKNAAN
+75 V
-87 LNIETA
+87 ETA
-93 DLSKLLTTKNIATP
+93 DLSKLLQSNNIATP
-107 KLDTIP
+107 TLDTIP

-133 NFTKAANQTDT
+133 NFTKATNKIDT
-144 TFTSLNYQV
+144 STTLLNYQV

-172 KENETSFPVNTTN
+172 KEKETSFPVNTTN

-204 VDENKHSHAF
+204 IDVNKQSHAF

-221 NGIQYLQQFTH
+221 NGIQYLQQFNH
-232 KNFAYIGNIKMN
+232 KNFAYIGSLQLNEN
-244 QNNAIQT
+244 YAIQT
-251 EAFYQ
+251 EAFFQ

-266 PDNSSLSLADYA
+266 PDNSSEALGEYA

-288 KWVNENSSNKVLN
+288 KWVNENSKNSLVN

-312 FKGLASTNNI
+312 FKGLASTNNL
-322 WVEMFNPISFT
+322 WVEMFNPMRIT

-338 KFNLDFSYNY
+338 KLNLDFSYNY
-348 NKYSHT
+348 NKYTHSNHV
-354 NYANQTNSIFIIQP
+354 NQSNSIFVIQP
-368 SIELNKWNASIK
+368 SIELNKWNATIK

-392 ALFPLV
+392 ALFPVV

-427 SMINPWLAAPTILK
+427 SMVNPWIAAPTTLK
-441 ITTQEKKALD
+441 ITTQEKKELN
-451 LYINASKS
+451 LFINASKN
-459 LQYSF
+459 LQYNF
-464 GLSLNDYHN
+464 GLSLNDYRN

-478 RINNVAKSQFLGL
+478 RINNVAKSQFFGL
-491 QYQPIFEN
+491 QFQPIFEY
-499 RAVTLEFVSSM
+499 RAITLEFVTAM
-510 RYQISNQFI
+510 RYQLSDQFI
-519 LKANAKYI
+519 VKANAKYI

-532 KENTNAWGIL
+532 KENTHAWGIL
-542 PLNLNG
+542 PLNFNG
-548 ALSWFPRKKWS
+548 EFSWYPSKKWS
-559 IDGGMQYWTGASF
+559 INGAMQYWSGASF
-572 QNDANNA
+572 ENETNNA
-579 YDLKNTLVLN
+579 YDLNKAIVLN

-600 KAWAKGENLL
+600 KAWAKAENLL

>member
-14 IVCFLTVGNAQQTNK
+14 IFCFLTAGNTQQKNK
-29 KKANITT
+29 KKAKIT
-36 AGKKVATNKKKKSA
+36 ASKKVGTSKKKKTVKSSKGKKKA
-50 KANKS
+50 KKLNS
-55 KKISKK
+55 KK
-61 KNVSKSKITANYKM
+61 NNRVVRKINTAT
-75 NNKVLRRKNAAN
+75 

-93 DLSKLLTTKNIATP
+93 DLSKLIITNNIATP

-133 NFTKAANQTDT
+133 NFTKATNKIDT
-144 TFTSLNYQV
+144 STTLLNYQV

-172 KENETSFPVNTTN
+172 KEKETSFPVNTTN
-185 LKVGFGNY
+185 LKLGFGNY
-193 NNQFFEASYNA
+193 NNQFFEATYNA
-204 VDENKHSHAF
+204 LDNNKQSHAF

-221 NGIQYLQQFTH
+221 NGIQYLQQFNH
-232 KNFAYIGNIKMN
+232 KNFAYIGSLQLNEN
-244 QNNAIQT
+244 YTIQT
-251 EAFYQ
+251 EAFFQ

-266 PDNSSLSLADYA
+266 PDNSSLSLTDYA

-288 KWVNENSSNKVLN
+288 KWVNENSKNSLMN

-312 FKGLASTNNI
+312 FKGLASTNNL
-322 WVEMFNPISFT
+322 WVEMFNPMSFT

-338 KFNLDFSYNY
+338 KLNLDFSYNY
-348 NKYSHT
+348 NKYTHSNH
-354 NYANQTNSIFIIQP
+354 ANQSNSIFVIQP
-368 SIELNKWNASIK
+368 SIELNKWNATIK

-392 ALFPLV
+392 SLFPVV

-427 SMINPWLAAPTILK
+427 SLVNPWIAAPTSLK
-441 ITTQEKKALD
+441 ITTQEKKELN
-451 LYINASKS
+451 LFVNASKN
-459 LQYSF
+459 LQYNF
-464 GLSLNDYHN
+464 GLSLNDYRN

-478 RINNVAKSQFLGL
+478 RINNVAKSPFFGL
-491 QYQPIFEN
+491 QFQPIFEY
-499 RAVTLEFVSSM
+499 RAITLEFVTAM
-510 RYQISNQFI
+510 RYQLSDQFI
-519 LKANAKYI
+519 VKANAKYI

-532 KENTNAWGIL
+532 KENTHAWGIL

-548 ALSWFPRKKWS
+548 ELSWYPSKKWS
-559 IDGGMQYWTGASF
+559 INGAMQYWSGASF
-572 QNDANNA
+572 ENEANNA
-579 YDLKNTLVLN
+579 YDLNKAVVLN

>member
-14 IVCFLTVGNAQQTNK
+14 IFCFITAGNTQQKNK
-29 KKANITT
+29 KKAKITAT
-36 AGKKVATNKKKKSA
+36 KKASTSKKKKLV
-50 KANKS
+50 KS
-55 KKISKK
+55 SKK
-61 KNVSKSKITANYKM
+61 KNKKTNTKKKGKSN
-75 NNKVLRRKNAAN
+75 RKNNATK

-93 DLSKLLTTKNIATP
+93 DLSKLIITNNIATP

-133 NFTKAANQTDT
+133 NFTKATNKIDT
-144 TFTSLNYQV
+144 SSNVLNYQV

-172 KENETSFPVNTTN
+172 KEKETSFPVNTTN

-193 NNQFFEASYNA
+193 NNQFFEATYNA
-204 VDENKHSHAF
+204 VDDNKHSHAF

-221 NGIQYLQQFTH
+221 NGIQYLQQFNH
-232 KNFAYIGNIKMN
+232 KNFAYIGSLQLNEKY
-244 QNNAIQT
+244 AIQT
-251 EAFYQ
+251 EAFFQ

-278 QPFTLFGTSI
+278 QPFTHFGTSI
-288 KWVNENSSNKVLN
+288 KWVNENSKNSVIN

-312 FKGLASTNNI
+312 FKGLASTNNL
-322 WVEMFNPISFT
+322 WVEIYNPMSFKF
-333 LKGTG
+333 KGTG
-338 KFNLDFSYNY
+338 KLNLDFSYNY
-348 NKYSHT
+348 NKYTHT
-354 NYANQTNSIFIIQP
+354 NYKNQANSIFIIQP
-368 SIELNKWNASIK
+368 SIELNKWNAGIK
-380 VGVNPSFTTKEF
+380 VGVNPSFTTQEF
-392 ALFPLV
+392 SLFPVV

-427 SMINPWLAAPTILK
+427 SMVNPWIAAPTTLK
-441 ITTQEKKALD
+441 ITTQEKKELN
-451 LYINASKS
+451 LFINASKN
-459 LQYSF
+459 LQYNF
-464 GLSLNDYHN
+464 GLSLNDYRN
-473 IPFFN
+473 IPLFN
-478 RINNVAKSQFLGL
+478 RINHVATSQFFGL
-491 QYQPIFEN
+491 QFQPIFEY
-499 RAVTLEFVSSM
+499 RAITLEFVTAM
-510 RYQISNQFI
+510 RYQLSDQLIV
-519 LKANAKYI
+519 KANAKYI

-542 PLNLNG
+542 PLNFNGELNWYP
-548 ALSWFPRKKWS
+548 SKKWS
-559 IDGGMQYWTGASF
+559 FNGAMQYWSGASF
-572 QNDANNA
+572 ENEDGNS
-579 YDLKNTLVLN
+579 YDLNKAVVLN
-589 ASFNYQLTTHL
+589 ASFNYQLTSHL

>member
-14 IVCFLTVGNAQQTNK
+14 IFCFLTAGNTQQKNKKNAKITASKKVGTSKKKKTVKSSKGK
-29 KKANITT
+29 KKA
-36 AGKKVATNKKKKSA
+36 KKS
-50 KANKS
+50 NS
-55 KKISKK
+55 KKNNRVVRK
-61 KNVSKSKITANYKM
+61 KNTAT
-75 NNKVLRRKNAAN
+75 

-93 DLSKLLTTKNIATP
+93 DLSKLIITNNIATP

-133 NFTKAANQTDT
+133 NFTKATNKIDT
-144 TFTSLNYQV
+144 STTVLNYQV

-172 KENETSFPVNTTN
+172 KEKETSFPVNTTN
-185 LKVGFGNY
+185 LKLGFGNY
-193 NNQFFEASYNA
+193 NNQFFEATYNA
-204 VDENKHSHAF
+204 VDNDKQSHAF

-221 NGIQYLQQFTH
+221 NGIQYLQQFNH
-232 KNFAYIGNIKMN
+232 KNFAYIGSLQLNEN
-244 QNNAIQT
+244 YTIQT
-251 EAFYQ
+251 EAFFQ

-266 PDNSSLSLADYA
+266 PDNSSLSLTDYA

-288 KWVNENSSNKVLN
+288 KWVNENSKNSLMN

-322 WVEMFNPISFT
+322 WVELYNPTSFK

-338 KFNLDFSYNY
+338 KLNLDFSYNY
-348 NKYSHT
+348 NKYTHSNH
-354 NYANQTNSIFIIQP
+354 ANQSNSIFVIQP
-368 SIELNKWNASIK
+368 SIELNKWNATIK

-392 ALFPLV
+392 ALFPVV

-427 SMINPWLAAPTILK
+427 SLVNPWIAAPTSLK
-441 ITTQEKKALD
+441 ITTQEKKELN
-451 LYINASKS
+451 LFVNASKN
-459 LQYSF
+459 LQYNF
-464 GLSLNDYHN
+464 GLSLNDYRN

-478 RINNVAKSQFLGL
+478 RINNVAKSPFFGL
-491 QYQPIFEN
+491 QFQPIFEY
-499 RAVTLEFVSSM
+499 RAITLEFVTAM
-510 RYQISNQFI
+510 RYQLSDQFI
-519 LKANAKYI
+519 VKANAKYI

-532 KENTNAWGIL
+532 KENTHAWGIL
-542 PLNLNG
+542 PLNFNG
-548 ALSWFPRKKWS
+548 ELSWYPSKKWS
-559 IDGGMQYWTGASF
+559 INGAMQYWSGASF
-572 QNDANNA
+572 ENETNNA
-579 YDLKNTLVLN
+579 YDLNKAVVLN

>member
-14 IVCFLTVGNAQQTNK
+14 IFCFLTAGNTQQ
-29 KKANITT
+29 
-36 AGKKVATNKKKKSA
+36 NKKKKA
-50 KANKS
+50 KITAS
-55 KKISKK
+55 KKVGTSKK
-61 KNVSKSKITANYKM
+61 KKTVKSTKGKKKAKKSNSKKNNRVVRKKNTAT
-75 NNKVLRRKNAAN
+75 

-93 DLSKLLTTKNIATP
+93 DLSKLIITNNIATP

-133 NFTKAANQTDT
+133 NFTKATNKIDT
-144 TFTSLNYQV
+144 STTVLNYQV

-172 KENETSFPVNTTN
+172 KEKETSFPVNTTN

-193 NNQFFEASYNA
+193 NNQFFEATYNA
-204 VDENKHSHAF
+204 MDENKHSHAF

-221 NGIQYLQQFTH
+221 NGIQYLQQFNH
-232 KNFAYIGNIKMN
+232 KNFAYIGNLQLN
-244 QNNAIQT
+244 ENYAIQT
-251 EAFYQ
+251 EAFFQ

-266 PDNSSLSLADYA
+266 PDNSSLSLTDYA
-278 QPFTLFGTSI
+278 QPCTHFGTSI
-288 KWVNENSSNKVLN
+288 KWVNENSKNSLMN

-312 FKGLASTNNI
+312 FKGLASTNNL
-322 WVEMFNPISFT
+322 WVEMFNPISFK

-348 NKYSHT
+348 NKYTHT
-354 NYANQTNSIFIIQP
+354 NYTNQANSIFIIQP
-368 SIELNKWNASIK
+368 SIELNKWNSSIK
-380 VGVNPSFTTKEF
+380 VGVNPSFTTQEF
-392 ALFPLV
+392 SLFPVV

-427 SMINPWLAAPTILK
+427 SMVNPWIAAPTTLK
-441 ITTQEKKALD
+441 ITTQEKKELN
-451 LYINASKS
+451 LFINASKN
-459 LQYSF
+459 LQYNF
-464 GLSLNDYHN
+464 GLSLNDYRN

-478 RINNVAKSQFLGL
+478 RINNISKSQFFGL
-491 QYQPIFEN
+491 QFQPIFEY
-499 RAVTLEFVSSM
+499 RAITLEFVTAM
-510 RYQISNQFI
+510 RYQLSDQFI
-519 LKANAKYI
+519 VKANAKYI

-532 KENTNAWGIL
+532 KENTHAWGIL
-542 PLNLNG
+542 PLNFNG
-548 ALSWFPRKKWS
+548 EFSWYPSKKWS
-559 IDGGMQYWTGASF
+559 INGAMQYWSGASF
-572 QNDANNA
+572 ENETNNA
-579 YDLKNTLVLN
+579 YDLNKAIVLN

-600 KAWAKGENLL
+600 KAWAKAENLL

>member
-14 IVCFLTVGNAQQTNK
+14 IFCFLTAGNTQQKNKKNAKITASKKVGTSKKKKTVKSSKGK
-29 KKANITT
+29 KKA
-36 AGKKVATNKKKKSA
+36 KKS
-50 KANKS
+50 NS
-55 KKISKK
+55 KKNNRVVRK
-61 KNVSKSKITANYKM
+61 KNTAT
-75 NNKVLRRKNAAN
+75 

-93 DLSKLLTTKNIATP
+93 DLSKLIITNNIATP

-133 NFTKAANQTDT
+133 NFTKATNKIDT
-144 TFTSLNYQV
+144 STTVLNYQV

-172 KENETSFPVNTTN
+172 KEKETSFPVNTTN
-185 LKVGFGNY
+185 LKLGFGNY
-193 NNQFFEASYNA
+193 NNQFFEATYNA
-204 VDENKHSHAF
+204 VDNDKQSHAF

-221 NGIQYLQQFTH
+221 NGIQYLQQFNH
-232 KNFAYIGNIKMN
+232 KNFAYIGSLQLNEN
-244 QNNAIQT
+244 YTIQT
-251 EAFYQ
+251 EAFFQ

-266 PDNSSLSLADYA
+266 PDNSSLSLTDYA

-288 KWVNENSSNKVLN
+288 KWVNENSKNSLMN

-322 WVEMFNPISFT
+322 WVELYNPTSFK

-338 KFNLDFSYNY
+338 KLNLDFSYNY
-348 NKYSHT
+348 NKYTHSNH
-354 NYANQTNSIFIIQP
+354 AKQSNSIFVIQP
-368 SIELNKWNASIK
+368 SIELNKWNATIK

-392 ALFPLV
+392 ALFPVV

-427 SMINPWLAAPTILK
+427 SLVNPWIAAPTSLK
-441 ITTQEKKALD
+441 ITTQEKKELN
-451 LYINASKS
+451 LFVNASKN
-459 LQYSF
+459 LQYNF
-464 GLSLNDYHN
+464 GLSLNDYRN

-478 RINNVAKSQFLGL
+478 RINNVAKSPFFGL
-491 QYQPIFEN
+491 QFQPIFEY
-499 RAVTLEFVSSM
+499 RAITLEFVTAM
-510 RYQISNQFI
+510 RYQLSDQFI
-519 LKANAKYI
+519 VKANAKYI

-532 KENTNAWGIL
+532 KENTHAWGIL
-542 PLNLNG
+542 PLNFNG
-548 ALSWFPRKKWS
+548 ELSWYPSKKWS
-559 IDGGMQYWTGASF
+559 INGAMQYWSGASF
-572 QNDANNA
+572 ENEANNA
-579 YDLKNTLVLN
+579 YDLNKAVVLN

>member
-14 IVCFLTVGNAQQTNK
+14 IFCFLTVGYTQQ
-29 KKANITT
+29 
-36 AGKKVATNKKKKSA
+36 NKKKKA
-50 KANKS
+50 KISTS
-55 KKISKK
+55 KKVGNSKK
-61 KNVSKSKITANYKM
+61 KKSVKSSKGKKKTKRSNTKKNSS
-75 NNKVLRRKNAAN
+75 VLRQKNSATI
-87 LNIETA
+87 NIETA
-93 DLSKLLTTKNIATP
+93 DLSKLLRSNNITTPT
-107 KLDTIP
+107 LDTIP

-133 NFTKAANQTDT
+133 NFTKATNKPDT
-144 TFTSLNYQV
+144 SSSVLNYQV

-172 KENETSFPVNTTN
+172 KEKETSFPVNTTN

-193 NNQFFEASYNA
+193 NNQFFEARYNA

-221 NGIQYLQQFTH
+221 NGMQYLQQFNH
-232 KNFAYIGNIKMN
+232 KNFAYIGNIIVN
-244 QNNAIQT
+244 DNHSIQA

-256 NTQRYRFGLV
+256 NTQRFRFGLV
-266 PDNSSLSLADYA
+266 PDNSSLALGDYA

-288 KWVNENSSNKVLN
+288 KWVNENSNNNIVN

-312 FKGLASTNNI
+312 FKGLASTNNL

-338 KFNLDFSYNY
+338 KLNLDFSYNY
-348 NKYSHT
+348 NKYTHN
-354 NYANQTNSIFIIQP
+354 NYANQSNSIFVIQP

-380 VGVNPSFTTKEF
+380 VGVNPSFTTQEF
-392 ALFPLV
+392 ALFPVV

-427 SMINPWLAAPTILK
+427 SMTNPWIAAPTTLK
-441 ITTQEKKALD
+441 ITTQEKKELN
-451 LYINASKS
+451 LFINASKNF
-459 LQYSF
+459 QYNF
-464 GLSLNDYHN
+464 GLSLNDYRN

-478 RINNVAKSQFLGL
+478 RINNVAKSQFFGL
-491 QYQPIFEN
+491 QFQPIFEY
-499 RAVTLEFVSSM
+499 RAITLEFVTAM
-510 RYQISNQFI
+510 RYQLNDQFI
-519 LKANAKYI
+519 VKGNAKYI

-542 PLNLNG
+542 PLNLKG
-548 ALSWFPRKKWS
+548 DLSWYPNKKWS
-559 IDGGMQYWTGASF
+559 IDGGLEYWSGASF
-572 QNDANNA
+572 QNEAENA
-579 YDLKNTLVLN
+579 YDLKNVLVLN

-600 KAWAKGENLL
+600 KAWAKAENLL

>member
-14 IVCFLTVGNAQQTNK
+14 IFCFLTVGNTQQTNK
-29 KKANITT
+29 KKANIT

-50 KANKS
+50 KP
-55 KKISKK
+55 SKK
-61 KNVSKSKITANYKM
+61 KNKKKTVSNSKSTANYKM
-75 NNKVLRRKNAAN
+75 NNKVLRRKNTAN

-93 DLSKLLTTKNIATP
+93 DLSKLLTTNNITTP
-107 KLDTIP
+107 KLDTVP

-133 NFTKAANQTDT
+133 NFTKATNQTDT

-172 KENETSFPVNTTN
+172 KEKETSFPVNTAN

-266 PDNSSLSLADYA
+266 PDNSSLSLAAYA

-301 KLFNPT
+301 KIFNPT

-322 WVEMFNPISFT
+322 WIDMFNPISFT
-333 LKGTG
+333 LKSTG

-368 SIELNKWNASIK
+368 SIELNKWNANIK
-380 VGVNPSFTTKEF
+380 VGVNPSFTTKDF
-392 ALFPLV
+392 SLFPLV

-427 SMINPWLAAPTILK
+427 SMINPWIAAPTILK

-451 LYINASKS
+451 LFINASKS

-478 RINNVAKSQFLGL
+478 RINNVATSQFLGL

-548 ALSWFPRKKWS
+548 DLSWYPSKKWS
-559 IDGGMQYWTGASF
+559 IEGAMQYWSGASF

-589 ASFNYQLTTHL
+589 ASFNYQLTNHL

>member
-1 MKYFLKYSFLFIC
+1 MKYFLKYIFLFIC
-14 IVCFLTVGNAQQTNK
+14 IVCFLTVGNTQQTNK
-29 KKANITT
+29 KKANIT

-50 KANKS
+50 KP
-55 KKISKK
+55 SKK
-61 KNVSKSKITANYKM
+61 KNKKKTVSNSKSTANYKM
-75 NNKVLRRKNAAN
+75 NNKVLRRKNTAN

-93 DLSKLLTTKNIATP
+93 DLSKLLTTNNITTP
-107 KLDTIP
+107 KLDTVP

-133 NFTKAANQTDT
+133 NFTKATNQTDT

-153 PTQNLSFQYRPIS
+153 STQNLSFQYRPIS

-172 KENETSFPVNTTN
+172 KEKETSFPVNTAN

-266 PDNSSLSLADYA
+266 PDNSSLSLAAYA

-301 KLFNPT
+301 KIFNPT

-322 WVEMFNPISFT
+322 WIDMFNPISFT
-333 LKGTG
+333 LKSTG

-368 SIELNKWNASIK
+368 SIELNKWNANIK
-380 VGVNPSFTTKEF
+380 VGVNPSFTTKDF
-392 ALFPLV
+392 SLFPLV

-416 TILTNNNYASL
+416 TILTNNNYANL
-427 SMINPWLAAPTILK
+427 SMINPWIAAPTILK

-451 LYINASKS
+451 LFINASKS

-478 RINNVAKSQFLGL
+478 RINNVATSQFLGL

-548 ALSWFPRKKWS
+548 DLSWYPSKKWS
-559 IDGGMQYWTGASF
+559 IEGAMQYWSGASF

-589 ASFNYQLTTHL
+589 ASFNYQLTNHL

>member
-14 IVCFLTVGNAQQTNK
+14 IFCFLTAGNTQQKNK
-29 KKANITT
+29 KKAKIT
-36 AGKKVATNKKKKSA
+36 ASKKVGTSKKKKTVKSSKGKKKA
-50 KANKS
+50 KKSNS
-55 KKISKK
+55 KKNNRVVRK
-61 KNVSKSKITANYKM
+61 KNTAT
-75 NNKVLRRKNAAN
+75 

-93 DLSKLLTTKNIATP
+93 DLSKLIITNNIATP

-133 NFTKAANQTDT
+133 NFTKATNKIDT
-144 TFTSLNYQV
+144 STTVLNYQV

-172 KENETSFPVNTTN
+172 KEKETSFPVNTTN
-185 LKVGFGNY
+185 LKLGFGNY
-193 NNQFFEASYNA
+193 NNQFFEATYNA
-204 VDENKHSHAF
+204 VDNNKQSHAF

-221 NGIQYLQQFTH
+221 NGIQYLQQFNH
-232 KNFAYIGNIKMN
+232 KNFAYIGSLQLNEN
-244 QNNAIQT
+244 YTIQT
-251 EAFYQ
+251 EAFFQ

-266 PDNSSLSLADYA
+266 PDNSSLSLTDYA

-288 KWVNENSSNKVLN
+288 KWVNENSKNSLMN

-312 FKGLASTNNI
+312 FKGLASTNNL
-322 WVEMFNPISFT
+322 WVEMFNPMSFR

-338 KFNLDFSYNY
+338 KLNLDFSYNY
-348 NKYSHT
+348 NKYTHSNH
-354 NYANQTNSIFIIQP
+354 ANQSNSIFVIQP
-368 SIELNKWNASIK
+368 SIELNKWNATIK

-392 ALFPLV
+392 ALFPVV

-427 SMINPWLAAPTILK
+427 SLVNPWIAAPTSLK
-441 ITTQEKKALD
+441 ITTQEKKELN
-451 LYINASKS
+451 LFVNASKN
-459 LQYSF
+459 LQYNF
-464 GLSLNDYHN
+464 GLSLNDYRN

-478 RINNVAKSQFLGL
+478 RINNVTKSPFFGL
-491 QYQPIFEN
+491 QFQPIFEY
-499 RAVTLEFVSSM
+499 RAITLEFVTAM
-510 RYQISNQFI
+510 RYQLSDQFI
-519 LKANAKYI
+519 VKANAKYI

-532 KENTNAWGIL
+532 KENTHAWGIL

-548 ALSWFPRKKWS
+548 ELSWYPSKKWS
-559 IDGGMQYWTGASF
+559 INGAMQYWSGASF
-572 QNDANNA
+572 ENETNNA
-579 YDLKNTLVLN
+579 YDLNKAVVLN

>member
-14 IVCFLTVGNAQQTNK
+14 IFCFLTAGNTQQKNKKNAKITASKKVGTSKKKKTVKSSKGK
-29 KKANITT
+29 KKA
-36 AGKKVATNKKKKSA
+36 KKS
-50 KANKS
+50 NS
-55 KKISKK
+55 KK
-61 KNVSKSKITANYKM
+61 
-75 NNKVLRRKNAAN
+75 NNKVVRKKNTAT

-93 DLSKLLTTKNIATP
+93 DLSKLIITNNIATP

-133 NFTKAANQTDT
+133 NFTKATNKIDT
-144 TFTSLNYQV
+144 STTVLNYQV

-172 KENETSFPVNTTN
+172 KEKETSFPVNTTN
-185 LKVGFGNY
+185 LKLGFGNY
-193 NNQFFEASYNA
+193 NNQFFEATYNA
-204 VDENKHSHAF
+204 VDNDKQSHAF

-221 NGIQYLQQFTH
+221 NGIQYLQQFNH
-232 KNFAYIGNIKMN
+232 KNFAYIGSLQLNEN
-244 QNNAIQT
+244 YTIQT
-251 EAFYQ
+251 EAFFQ

-266 PDNSSLSLADYA
+266 PDNSSLSLTDYA

-288 KWVNENSSNKVLN
+288 KWVNENSKNSLMN

-312 FKGLASTNNI
+312 FKGLASTNNL
-322 WVEMFNPISFT
+322 WVEMFNPMSFT
-333 LKGTG
+333 LKSTG
-338 KFNLDFSYNY
+338 KLNLDFSYNY
-348 NKYSHT
+348 NKYTHSNHV
-354 NYANQTNSIFIIQP
+354 NQSNSIFVIQP
-368 SIELNKWNASIK
+368 SIELNKWNATIK

-392 ALFPLV
+392 SLFPVV

-427 SMINPWLAAPTILK
+427 SMVNPWIAAPTSLK
-441 ITTQEKKALD
+441 ITTQEKKELN
-451 LYINASKS
+451 LFINASKN
-459 LQYSF
+459 LQYNF
-464 GLSLNDYHN
+464 GLSLNDYRN

-478 RINNVAKSQFLGL
+478 RINNVAKSPFFGL
-491 QYQPIFEN
+491 QFQPIFEY
-499 RAVTLEFVSSM
+499 RAITLEFVTAM
-510 RYQISNQFI
+510 RYQLSDQFI
-519 LKANAKYI
+519 VKANAKYI

-532 KENTNAWGIL
+532 KENTHAWGIL

-548 ALSWFPRKKWS
+548 ELSWYPSKKWS
-559 IDGGMQYWTGASF
+559 INGAMQYWSGASF
-572 QNDANNA
+572 ENEANNA
-579 YDLKNTLVLN
+579 YDLNKAVVLN

>member
-14 IVCFLTVGNAQQTNK
+14 IFCFLTAGNTQQKNKKNAKITASKKVGTSKKKKTVKSSKGK
-29 KKANITT
+29 KKA
-36 AGKKVATNKKKKSA
+36 KKS
-50 KANKS
+50 NS
-55 KKISKK
+55 KKNNRVVRK
-61 KNVSKSKITANYKM
+61 KNTAT
-75 NNKVLRRKNAAN
+75 

-93 DLSKLLTTKNIATP
+93 DLSKLIITNNIATP

-133 NFTKAANQTDT
+133 NFTKATNKIDT
-144 TFTSLNYQV
+144 STTVLNYQV

-172 KENETSFPVNTTN
+172 KEKETSFPVNTTN
-185 LKVGFGNY
+185 LKLGFGNY
-193 NNQFFEASYNA
+193 NNQFFEATYNA
-204 VDENKHSHAF
+204 VDNNKQSHAF

-221 NGIQYLQQFTH
+221 NGIQYLQQFNH
-232 KNFAYIGNIKMN
+232 KNFAYIGSLQLNEN
-244 QNNAIQT
+244 YTIQT
-251 EAFYQ
+251 EAFFQ

-266 PDNSSLSLADYA
+266 PDNSSLSLTDYA

-288 KWVNENSSNKVLN
+288 KWVNENSKNSLMN

-322 WVEMFNPISFT
+322 WVELYNPTSFK

-338 KFNLDFSYNY
+338 KLNLDFSYNY
-348 NKYSHT
+348 NKYTHSNH
-354 NYANQTNSIFIIQP
+354 ANQSNSIFVIQP
-368 SIELNKWNASIK
+368 SIELNKWNATIK

-392 ALFPLV
+392 ALFPVV

-427 SMINPWLAAPTILK
+427 SLVNPWIAAPTSLK
-441 ITTQEKKALD
+441 ITTQEKKELN
-451 LYINASKS
+451 LFVNASKN
-459 LQYSF
+459 LQYNF
-464 GLSLNDYHN
+464 GLSLNDYRN

-478 RINNVAKSQFLGL
+478 RINNVAKSPFFGL
-491 QYQPIFEN
+491 QFQPIFEY
-499 RAVTLEFVSSM
+499 RAITLEFVTAM
-510 RYQISNQFI
+510 RYQLSDQFI
-519 LKANAKYI
+519 VKANAKYI

-532 KENTNAWGIL
+532 KENTHAWGIL
-542 PLNLNG
+542 PLNFNG
-548 ALSWFPRKKWS
+548 ELSWYPSKKWS
-559 IDGGMQYWTGASF
+559 INGAMQYWSGASF
-572 QNDANNA
+572 ENEANNA
-579 YDLKNTLVLN
+579 YDLNKAVVLN

>member
-14 IVCFLTVGNAQQTNK
+14 IFCFLTAGNTQQKNKKNAKITASKKVGTSKKKKTVKSSKGK
-29 KKANITT
+29 KKA
-36 AGKKVATNKKKKSA
+36 KKS
-50 KANKS
+50 NS
-55 KKISKK
+55 KKNNRVVRK
-61 KNVSKSKITANYKM
+61 KNTAT
-75 NNKVLRRKNAAN
+75 

-93 DLSKLLTTKNIATP
+93 DLSKLIITINSATP

-133 NFTKAANQTDT
+133 NFTKATNKIDT
-144 TFTSLNYQV
+144 STTVLNYQV

-172 KENETSFPVNTTN
+172 KEKETSFPVNTTN
-185 LKVGFGNY
+185 LKLGFGNY
-193 NNQFFEASYNA
+193 NNQFFEATYNA
-204 VDENKHSHAF
+204 VDNNKQSHAF

-221 NGIQYLQQFTH
+221 NGIQYLQQFNH
-232 KNFAYIGNIKMN
+232 KNFAYIGSLQLNEN
-244 QNNAIQT
+244 YTIQT
-251 EAFYQ
+251 EAFFQ

-266 PDNSSLSLADYA
+266 PDNSSLSLTDYA

-288 KWVNENSSNKVLN
+288 KWVNENSKNSLMN

-322 WVEMFNPISFT
+322 WVELYNPTSFK

-338 KFNLDFSYNY
+338 KLNLDFSYNY
-348 NKYSHT
+348 NKYTHSNH
-354 NYANQTNSIFIIQP
+354 ANQSNSIFVIQP
-368 SIELNKWNASIK
+368 SIELNKWNATIK

-392 ALFPLV
+392 ALFPVV

-427 SMINPWLAAPTILK
+427 SLVNPWIAAPTSLK
-441 ITTQEKKALD
+441 ITTQEKKELN
-451 LYINASKS
+451 LFVNASKN
-459 LQYSF
+459 LQYNF
-464 GLSLNDYHN
+464 GLSLNDYRN

-478 RINNVAKSQFLGL
+478 RINNVTKSPFFGL
-491 QYQPIFEN
+491 QFQPIFEY
-499 RAVTLEFVSSM
+499 RAITLEFVTAM
-510 RYQISNQFI
+510 RYQLSDQFI
-519 LKANAKYI
+519 VKANAKYI

-532 KENTNAWGIL
+532 KENTHAWGIL
-542 PLNLNG
+542 PLNFNG
-548 ALSWFPRKKWS
+548 ELSWYPSKKWS
-559 IDGGMQYWTGASF
+559 INGAMQYWSGASF
-572 QNDANNA
+572 ENEANNA
-579 YDLKNTLVLN
+579 YDLNKAVVLN

>member
-14 IVCFLTVGNAQQTNK
+14 IFCFLTAGNSQQKNK
-29 KKANITT
+29 KKAKIT
-36 AGKKVATNKKKKSA
+36 ANKKAITKKKK
-50 KANKS
+50 KPVKS
-55 KKISKK
+55 SKK
-61 KNVSKSKITANYKM
+61 KNKKSTTKNKGNRNY
-75 NNKVLRRKNAAN
+75 NATK

-93 DLSKLLTTKNIATP
+93 DLSKLIITNNIATP

-133 NFTKAANQTDT
+133 NFTKATNKIDT
-144 TFTSLNYQV
+144 STTVLNYKV

-172 KENETSFPVNTTN
+172 KEKETTFPVNTTN

-193 NNQFFEASYNA
+193 NNQFFEATYNA
-204 VDENKHSHAF
+204 MEENKNSHAF

-221 NGIQYLQQFTH
+221 NGMQYLQQFNH
-232 KNFAYIGNIKMN
+232 KNFAYIGNLPLN
-244 QNNAIQT
+244 EDFAIQT
-251 EAFYQ
+251 EAFFQ
-256 NTQRYRFGLV
+256 NTKRYRFGLV
-266 PDNSSLSLADYA
+266 PDISSLSLSDYA

-288 KWVNENSSNKVLN
+288 KWLNENSKNSLIN
-301 KLFNPT
+301 KLFNPSV
-307 IKFEN
+307 KFEN
-312 FKGLASTNNI
+312 FKGLASTNNL
-322 WVEMFNPISFT
+322 WVELYNPMSFK

-338 KFNLDFSYNY
+338 KLNLDVSYNY
-348 NKYSHT
+348 NKYTHT
-354 NYANQTNSIFIIQP
+354 NYTKQANSIFIIQP

-380 VGVNPSFTTKEF
+380 VGVNPSFTTQEF

-427 SMINPWLAAPTILK
+427 SMVNPWLAAPTTLK
-441 ITTQEKKALD
+441 ITTQEKKELS
-451 LYINASKS
+451 LFINASKN
-459 LQYSF
+459 LQYNF
-464 GLSLNDYHN
+464 GLSLNDYRN

-478 RINNVAKSQFLGL
+478 RINNVASSQFFGL
-491 QYQPIFEN
+491 QFQPIFEY
-499 RAVTLEFVSSM
+499 RAITLEFVTAM
-510 RYQISNQFI
+510 RYQLSDQFI
-519 LKANAKYI
+519 VKANAKYI

-532 KENTNAWGIL
+532 KENTHAWGIL

-548 ALSWFPRKKWS
+548 ELSWYPSKKWS
-559 IDGGMQYWTGASF
+559 INGAMQYWSGASF
-572 QNDANNA
+572 DNEAGNA
-579 YDLKNTLVLN
+579 YDLNKALVLN